1 MKICMIA
8 EGCYPY
14 VVGGVSGWINNLITS
29 FPEHEFIMLAVV
41 SDRSVRGKF
50 KYTIPDNLTEVYEVY
65 LNDSEWIS
73 HSKKNYKKA
82 RLSAK
87 NQAALNSLLIGKDTD
102 WETLTRLL
110 QNQKLSLDALLM
122 GPDFLDAA
130 VKSYE
135 IKNGEIVFSDFLW
148 TMRSMYLPLFLAM
161 HSYIP
166 KADIYHCVATGYSG
180 VLGAMAKIIYPDS
193 RLVVSEHGIYTR
205 EREEEVIKAQWIA
218 GIYKDIWIEQ
228 FKKMSLFA
236 YHQADKVT
244 SLYERARQLQIE
256 LGCPEDKTVV
266 TPNGID
272 HLRFADVP
280 MKQEDDEYINIGAVL
295 RVTPIKDV
303 KTMIMAFGYAKN
315 NNPKLKL
322 WIMGPVDEDE
332 EYAKEC
338 FELVRDMQ
346 IKDVVFT
353 GRINTSEYI
362 GKMDFTILTSISEGQ
377 PLTILE
383 SFAVRKPVIATD
395 VGNCRGLIYG
405 ETDNYGKAGV
415 LTHIMNVEEIKDAI
429 LLLADNEQKRIEYG
443 NNGYKRLIRKYT
455 LVDMKNTYE
464 GIYMQLSEK
473 MISRR

>member
-50 KYTIPDNLTEVYEVY
+50 KYTLPDNLTEVYEVY

-205 EREEEVIKAQWIA
+205 ER
-218 GIYKDIWIEQ
+218 G
-228 FKKMSLFA
+228 
-236 YHQADKVT
+236 
-244 SLYERARQLQIE
+244 
-256 LGCPEDKTVV
+256 G
-266 TPNGID
+266 
-272 HLRFADVP
+272 
-280 MKQEDDEYINIGAVL
+280 
-295 RVTPIKDV
+295 
-303 KTMIMAFGYAKN
+303 
-315 NNPKLKL
+315 
-322 WIMGPVDEDE
+322 
-332 EYAKEC
+332 
-338 FELVRDMQ
+338 
-346 IKDVVFT
+346 
-353 GRINTSEYI
+353 
-362 GKMDFTILTSISEGQ
+362 
-377 PLTILE
+377 
-383 SFAVRKPVIATD
+383 
-395 VGNCRGLIYG
+395 
-405 ETDNYGKAGV
+405 
-415 LTHIMNVEEIKDAI
+415 
-429 LLLADNEQKRIEYG
+429 
-443 NNGYKRLIRKYT
+443 GYKGT
-455 LVDMKNTYE
+455 VDSRNLQ
-464 GIYMQLSEK
+464 GYMD
-473 MISRR
+473 RAV